1 MNYTPNQQTSV
12 AFCLHIKTKF
22 ENLEIFLNFFDFLSD
37 SIVYFEAEETSS
49 IESKPDDLWQV
60 DIYLDQEPD
69 LEKIQ
74 QQLNQLTK
82 ENNIDEVITS
92 FSEVEQLD
100 WAKEVQ
106 KTFKPIKAGKFF
118 IHPSD
123 YYEEL
128 SENLINIQIDAGSAF
143 GTGEHE
149 TTSNCLKA
157 LTKFGQG
164 QKALDMGCGSGILAI
179 AMAKLGINLVV
190 AVDVDEQAVEV
201 CKQNCQ
207 INQVNLS
214 KINIFKSDGYNNN
227 SILASGPYDI
237 ICANILAGP
246 LIAMAESASKSLN
259 ENSIL
264 ILAGFLPDQLQAV
277 IEAHQNYGLN
287 LVEVITEKNWP
298 AIILRKSP

>member
-22 ENLEIFLNFFDFLSD
+22 EDLEIFLNFFDYLSD

-49 IESKPDDLWQV
+49 IESKPNDLWQI
-60 DIYLDQEPD
+60 DIYLDQKPN
-69 LEKIQ
+69 LEEIQ

-82 ENNIDEVITS
+82 ENNIDQVIAN

-123 YYEEL
+123 YFQEL
-128 SENLINIQIDAGSAF
+128 KENLINIQIDAGSAF

-157 LTKFGQG
+157 ITKFIQG
-164 QKALDMGCGSGILAI
+164 KKALDMGCGSGILAI
-179 AMAKLGINLVV
+179 AMAKLGMDLVV
-190 AVDVDEQAVEV
+190 AVDIDEQAVEV

-207 INQVNLS
+207 LNQADVS
-214 KINIFKSDGYNNN
+214 MIFRSDGYNND
-227 SILASGPYDI
+227 SILANGPYDV

-246 LIAMAESASKSLN
+246 LVSMAESASKNLN
-259 ENSIL
+259 NDAIL
-264 ILAGFLPDQLQAV
+264 ILAGFLPDQLDAV
-277 IEAHQNYGLN
+277 IAAHQNYGLE

-298 AIILRKSP
+298 AIILKKN

>member
-12 AFCLHIKTKF
+12 AFCLHAKAKF
-22 ENLEIFLNFFDFLSD
+22 SNLETFLNFFDHLSD

-49 IESKPDDLWQV
+49 IESRPNDLWQI
-60 DIYLDQEPD
+60 DIYLDKRPHMER
-69 LEKIQ
+69 IQ
-74 QQLNQLTK
+74 QQLDQLTN
-82 ENNIDEVITS
+82 ENNIEKTILTI
-92 FSEVEQLD
+92 SEVEQLD

-123 YYEEL
+123 YSEEL
-128 SENLINIQIDAGSAF
+128 SQDLINIKIDAGSAF

-179 AMAKLGINLVV
+179 AMAKLGIDLVV
-190 AVDVDEQAVEV
+190 AVDIDEQAIEV
-201 CKQNCQ
+201 TKQNSK
-207 INQVNLS
+207 INQVNIS
-214 KINIFKSDGYNNN
+214 FIGKSDGYNSESVRNN
-227 SILASGPYDI
+227 SPYDV

-246 LIAMAESASKSLN
+246 LVAMAESAVKSLN
-259 ENSIL
+259 KQGIL
-264 ILAGFLPDQLQAV
+264 ILAGFLPDQLDDV
-277 IEAHQNYGLN
+277 ITTHQNKGLK
-287 LVEVITEKNWP
+287 LVEIITEKTWP
-298 AIILRKSP
+298 AIILQNAR

>member
-22 ENLEIFLNFFDFLSD
+22 ENLEIFLNFFDYLSD

-49 IESKPDDLWQV
+49 IESKPEDLWQI
-60 DIYLDQEPD
+60 DIYLDQEPN
-69 LEKIQ
+69 LEEIQ

-82 ENNIDEVITS
+82 ENDIDQAIAN

-123 YYEEL
+123 YCQEL
-128 SENLINIQIDAGSAF
+128 KENLINIQIDAGSAF

-157 LTKFGQG
+157 ITKFTQG
-164 QKALDMGCGSGILAI
+164 KKALDMGCGSGILAI
-179 AMAKLGINLVV
+179 AMAKFGMEFVA
-190 AVDVDEQAVEV
+190 AVDIDEQAVEV

-207 INQVNLS
+207 LNQADVS
-214 KINIFKSDGYNNN
+214 MIFRSDGYDNN
-227 SILASGPYDI
+227 SILDNGPYDI

-246 LIAMAESASKSLN
+246 LVSMAENASKNLN
-259 ENSIL
+259 NGAIL
-264 ILAGFLPDQLQAV
+264 ILAGFLPDQLDTV
-277 IEAHQNYGLN
+277 IAAHQNYGLE

-298 AIILRKSP
+298 AIILKKN